1 MNILIC
7 DDIQTE
13 AHKLADIMADRGFDV
28 NIKVFYNARDVLAYM
43 ETGADVDV
51 CFLDIV
57 MPDVSGVEL
66 AASLRDNGYTGFI
79 VFLSASKDYG
89 PESYKVKAFNYLVK
103 PISISDIKIMLQ
115 ELTDALKTVDNAS
128 ILVRTHNISKNL
140 PHRDIS
146 YIEVENNYV
155 FFHLTDGT
163 QLKSRTPLAEIALH
177 LLEDSRF
184 VRCHRSFIINRH
196 DIDSLKS
203 SDFIMKSG
211 AVVPISRNNSEV
223 KRQYLN
229 SRNRQG
235 GG

>member
-7 DDIQTE
+7 DDIKTE
-13 AHKLADIMADRGFDV
+13 ANKLAELMADRGFDV
-28 NIKVFYNARDVLAYM
+28 NIKVFYNAADVLAYIS
-43 ETGADVDV
+43 TGAAVDV

-57 MPDVSGVEL
+57 MPEVSGVEL
-66 AASLRDNGYTGFI
+66 AAELRDNGYKGFI

-103 PISISDIKIMLQ
+103 PIAISDIKIMLQ
-115 ELTDALKTVDNAS
+115 ELTDAMSAVDNAS
-128 ILVRTHNISKNL
+128 ILVRTHDLSRNL
-140 PHRDIS
+140 PLRDIS

-155 FFHLTDGT
+155 FFRLTDGT
-163 QLKSRTPLAEIALH
+163 ELKSRTPLSEIALH

-184 VRCHRSFIINRH
+184 IRCHRSFIVNRH

-203 SDFIMKSG
+203 NDFIMKNG
-211 AVVPISRNNSEV
+211 TAVPISRNNSEV

-229 SRNRQG
+229 SGRRQG